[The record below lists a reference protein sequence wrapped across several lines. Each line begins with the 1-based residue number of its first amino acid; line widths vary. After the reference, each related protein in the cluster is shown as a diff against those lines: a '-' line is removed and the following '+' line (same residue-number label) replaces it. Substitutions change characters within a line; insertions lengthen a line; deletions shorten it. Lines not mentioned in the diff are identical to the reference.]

1 MSSRSDPKTVAVRG
15 GMWEIPTMREVNE
28 AKIDAKNRTSAL
40 TGLVKP
46 GERYAISHVAPGKL
60 VFTRMVEEKHEP
72 VKVRRSWSGPKKG
85 LGQHLDAL
93 ADAGFTFEK
102 HTFPNVTICKLT

>member
-1 MSSRSDPKTVAVRG
+1 MSNRIDSKAVVVWG

-72 VKVRRSWSGPKKG
+72 AKVWLVRENGRMVIDSERPITMEEVERAMEEF
-85 LGQHLDAL
+85 Q
-93 ADAGFTFEK
+93 
-102 HTFPNVTICKLT
+102 